1 MLSLSGLMLGIHYEE
16 LSLLHILRSC
26 LRLSA
31 SRLILVRWSL
41 RLRLHLKELLAI
53 GLLAKGLLAKG
64 LLAIGILAI
73 GVLALLIVPSCAIG
87 VRAETSSRSVSKA
100 SNHARVGKPAQVGT
114 AISKPVSASPN
125 TEQKRLA
132 CEQHDKAFAVLSNSQ
147 VTKAALEAAVGNA
160 LAATTLEPRNAAHW
174 FLAGLL
180 YEKLSAQ
187 DARALP
193 MAEKMLSQAVEIDP
207 EYGAAWL
214 ELGLMMAAQN
224 RGMEAISALECA
236 LEADPAATATYAVGP
251 LCAVYATNDEGLR
264 GLDFF
269 QEQYEANP
277 EITAFGV
284 GEVLMLN
291 YLGDRKAA
299 LAKARDLVN
308 CEQADASEC
317 FYLANLIREL
327 ESNKP

>member
-1 MLSLSGLMLGIHYEE
+1 MLHL
-16 LSLLHILRSC
+16 LRSC
-26 LRLSA
+26 SRLRA
-31 SRLILVRWSL
+31 SWLILVRWSL
-41 RLRLHLKELLAI
+41 RLHTTELLAI
-53 GLLAKGLLAKG
+53 GLT
-64 LLAIGILAI
+64 
-73 GVLALLIVPSCAIG
+73 ALLFFPSCVSG
-87 VRAETSSRSVSKA
+87 RAETSSRSTSKT
-100 SNHARVGKPAQVGT
+100 SNHAQVGKPAPVGPST
-114 AISKPVSASPN
+114 SKPASTSLSA
-125 TEQKRLA
+125 EQKRLA
-132 CEQHDKAFAVLSNSQ
+132 CEQHDKAFAILSTSQ

-160 LAATTLEPRNAAHW
+160 LAATTLDPRNAAHW

-224 RGMEAISALECA
+224 RGMEAISALESA
-236 LEADPAATATYAVGP
+236 LEVDPAATATYAVGP

-299 LAKARDLVN
+299 LAKARDLIN

-317 FYLANLIREL
+317 FYLANLISEL

>member
-1 MLSLSGLMLGIHYEE
+1 MRRRRWILTVQSLWGLMLGNHYED
-16 LSLLHILRSC
+16 
-26 LRLSA
+26 
-31 SRLILVRWSL
+31 
-41 RLRLHLKELLAI
+41 
-53 GLLAKGLLAKG
+53 
-64 LLAIGILAI
+64 
-73 GVLALLIVPSCAIG
+73 LALLNILRAVGLLVLLLIPSCAIE
-87 VRAETSSRSVSKA
+87 VRAETSSQSVSKTA
-100 SNHARVGKPAQVGT
+100 SHARVGKPAQLGT
-114 AISKPVSASPN
+114 SVQGGKPAQLGMSNRKPASASPN

-132 CEQHDKAFAVLSNSQ
+132 GEQHDKAFAVLSNSQ

-160 LAATTLEPRNAAHW
+160 LAATTLEPRNATHW

-269 QEQYEANP
+269 QEQFEANP

-308 CEQADASEC
+308 SEQADASEC
-317 FYLANLIREL
+317 FYLANLISEL